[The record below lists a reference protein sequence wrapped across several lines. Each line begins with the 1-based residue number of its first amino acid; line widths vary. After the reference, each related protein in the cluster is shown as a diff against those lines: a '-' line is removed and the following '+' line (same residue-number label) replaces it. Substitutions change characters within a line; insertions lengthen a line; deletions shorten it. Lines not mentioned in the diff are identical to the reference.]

1 MLMIMVNSGL
11 SLITRDV
18 GILTWKFNGIPSG
31 VLKGGRLKGP
41 SFIIFGSMDDF
52 PSYKR
57 ALTGDFPLRRLTTKG
72 YIDIQYVY
80 TYTHTRIYIYNIIS
94 NTVDHFFGLS

>member
-11 SLITRDV
+11 SLITMDD

-41 SFIIFGSMDDF
+41 SFIIFGSIDDF

-57 ALTGDFPLRRLTTKG
+57 AFTGDFPLPRLTTKG

-80 TYTHTRIYIYNIIS
+80 TYTHTRIYII
-94 NTVDHFFGLS
+94 